1 MLPAVNFLAVLAA
14 AVVALIVGFV
24 YYLPPIMG
32 LRWGNLIKSYAHLTD
47 EDLNPKNPLPFLVKW
62 LITAFINAYVLAGLF
77 AMTGTETIGAGIMLA
92 VVLWLGYG
100 LTFSSWPV
108 IFARQ
113 PTGVWFI
120 NNGGFLLMQVGMAV
134 VLMLLK

>member
-24 YYLPPIMG
+24 YYLPPLMG
-32 LRWGNLIKSYAHLTD
+32 LRWGNMIKSYAHLTD
-47 EDLNPKNPLPFLVKW
+47 EDINPQNPLPILGKW
-62 LITAFINAYVLAGLF
+62 LLTALVNAYVLAGLLS
-77 AMTGTETIGAGIMLA
+77 MTGTATIGASIMLA
-92 VVLWLGYG
+92 VVVWLGYG

-120 NNGGFLLMQVGMAV
+120 NNGGFLLMQIAMAI
-134 VLMLLK
+134 VLSLWK